1 MPRLTD
7 THCHLDLDRFDKDR
21 EAVIQ
26 RAKDQGLERILI
38 PGLELES
45 CRAAIKL
52 AEQHEMIYLAVGV
65 HPNSGDTWKADT
77 RAQLAELAQH
87 PKVVA
92 IGEIGLDFYWDTT
105 PKPLQR
111 KILRQQLELAAEAGL
126 PVVIHDREA
135 HEELIPILVDWQ
147 EELDAEGLALAE
159 KPGVMHSYSGD
170 ILQAQDVL
178 QSGYYLGI
186 TGPVTFKKALEMQEV
201 AEKAPQ
207 EKLLIETDAPFLTPH
222 PYRGKRNEP
231 AFVYYMAEKIASL
244 RNVSLEEVGEITS
257 RNAKTLFN
265 W

>member
-7 THCHLDLDRFDKDR
+7 THCHLDFDRFDPDR

-26 RAKDQGLERILI
+26 RAADQGLERILI
-38 PGLELES
+38 PGLDIDS
-45 CRAAIKL
+45 SRSAIAL
-52 AEQHEMIYLAVGV
+52 AEKYEMTYAAVGV
-65 HPNSGDTWKADT
+65 HPNSGETWQADT
-77 RAQLAELAQH
+77 RAQLAELSKH

-111 KILRQQLELAAEAGL
+111 KILRQQLELAAEVGL
-126 PVVIHDREA
+126 PVIIHDREA
-135 HEELIPILVDWQ
+135 HAELIPILVDWQ
-147 EELDAEGLALAE
+147 EELDSEGLELAE

-178 QSGYYLGI
+178 KSGYYLGI

-207 EKLLIETDAPFLTPH
+207 DRLLIETDAPFLTPH
-222 PYRGKRNEP
+222 PFRGKRNEP
-231 AFVYYMAEKIASL
+231 AYVYYMAEKIASL
-244 RNVSLEEVGEITS
+244 RGTSLEDVGEFTS
-257 RNAKTLFN
+257 RNAKRLFN